1 MNHFKRHPLLCSH
14 ECPTAYYPH
23 ARLFLFGIRT
33 ALAPND
39 AGVSMGHI
47 HLTVRDIEAK
57 ESFFKLLG
65 GTPVS
70 NGPLR
75 VIKFPGVL

>member
-1 MNHFKRHPLLCSH
+1 
-14 ECPTAYYPH
+14 
-23 ARLFLFGIRT
+23 
-33 ALAPND
+33 
-39 AGVSMGHI
+39 MGHI